1 MKKYLFFAVSALALA
16 ACSEKP
22 GYVITGSVSNND
34 LNGKYVYLYQAPFR
48 NLNEKAI
55 DSTLVENNTFS
66 FQGTTDSVKA
76 CVIVVP
82 NGESRP
88 KTINFVL
95 ENAPLT
101 ATFNESVVSVAGC
114 PENDALTTF
123 NQKVEEL
130 QKLGKAIAEDLK
142 SEDKAVVEDA
152 KKREASLDQQ
162 QSALYK
168 NFVQQNLNNLSGAI
182 VLSQC
187 FYYLDDKDLI
197 EITDNMGE
205 AFKSHPSIERIQKIA
220 EVRKAVAVGKKFT
233 DFEMANAK
241 GETHKLSE
249 YVGNGKVVLIDFWAS
264 WCPPCRAEM
273 PSLVKA
279 YKTYKNKG
287 FEIVGISLDSKA
299 DAWEKGVK
307 DLNITW
313 TQLSDLKGW
322 KNEGAALYG
331 VNSIPHTIL
340 VDKDGT
346 IIAKN
351 LHGQELEDKIKE
363 VLNK

>member
-82 NGESRP
+82 YGESRP

-101 ATFNESVVSVAGC
+101 ATFNESVVSVAGS